1 MPGDSAEKRDHMR
14 DWRGLIVAAGQ
25 SRRMGAFKPLLTLNG
40 FPMIQM
46 TVQSLKNGGIQDIT
60 VVIGREADRMIGI
73 LEGLTEKL
81 VAEDPSSYQAKL
93 LKHAK

>member
-14 DWRGLIVAAGQ
+14 DWRGLIAAAGQ

-60 VVIGREADRMIGI
+60 VVIGREADRMREI
-73 LEGLTEKL
+73 LAPMGVRLT
-81 VAEDPSSYQAKL
+81 
-93 LKHAK
+93 